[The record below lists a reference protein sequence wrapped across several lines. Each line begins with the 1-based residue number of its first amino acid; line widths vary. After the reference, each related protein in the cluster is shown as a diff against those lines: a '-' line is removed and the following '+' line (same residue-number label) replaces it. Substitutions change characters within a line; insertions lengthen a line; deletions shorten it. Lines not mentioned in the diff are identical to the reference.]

1 MWSSIGF
8 APGSSTSFATKPK
21 TAPKIKAYTIEKA
34 IFFVFDFI
42 GALIPVN
49 LLDIDMILHLPI
61 LFFYAGI
68 RMLRN
73 FSDTG
78 KNELITAP
86 NSTQSINSS
95 GHPPNYFQ

>member
-1 MWSSIGF
+1 
-8 APGSSTSFATKPK
+8 
-21 TAPKIKAYTIEKA
+21 
-34 IFFVFDFI
+34 
-42 GALIPVN
+42 
-49 LLDIDMILHLPI
+49 MILHLPI
-61 LFFYAGI
+61 IFCEGI

-86 NSTQSINSS
+86 NSTQSIKSS